1 MCNPSPGLTLGFS
14 LCSQT
19 YIQESSEEQGRPRLT
34 SHVNYVRWMKMPMGG
49 DKLQQ
54 KTLDLTVQAVYNYML
69 MSKKIQLMYLGSTAY
84 IACLLFLR
92 QGSKWLRA

>member
-1 MCNPSPGLTLGFS
+1 MFTDLHTGEQRRTGTAQAHFPCE
-14 LCSQT
+14 LCQVD
-19 YIQESSEEQGRPRLT
+19 ENA
-34 SHVNYVRWMKMPMGG
+34 HGG